1 MLSNIETGS
10 SIHLHQEVRGIR
22 GKRIVIAGNYE
33 VSKASAA
40 LMAGQGA
47 RVFFAAANAEDLG
60 GLLGAVTQVQG
71 EGKGMVANLEKSEET
86 QRFLS
91 RAKRQL
97 GQIDV
102 LVYQPAAGKMLTG
115 GKDDL
120 LEETLQHLRMQGS
133 GHIIVITP
141 SNSATAEL
149 RHKAASLGI
158 RITRIEPES
167 DRYGWSGALAAYDQ
181 AAGIANC
188 IYESIAQPFAADVV
202 FMQDPFENLFGG
214 QVL

>member
-10 SIHLHQEVRGIR
+10 SIHLHQEVRGIK
-22 GKRIVIAGNYE
+22 GKRIVIVGNSE

-40 LMAGQGA
+40 LMAGQGEH
-47 RVFFAAANAEDLG
+47 VFFAAANEEDLG
-60 GLLGAVTQVQG
+60 GLLGAVAHAQG
-71 EGKGMVANLEKSEET
+71 EGEGMVADLENPEDM

-97 GQIDV
+97 GQIDI
-102 LVYQPAAGKMLTG
+102 LVYQPAGNMLPTGKG
-115 GKDDL
+115 NL
-120 LEETLQHLRMQGS
+120 LEETLQHMRMQGS

-141 SNSATAEL
+141 SNSATADL

-158 RITRIEPES
+158 RVTRIEPEF
-167 DRYGWSGALAAYDQ
+167 DRYGWSGALVAYDQ

-202 FMQDPFENLFGG
+202 FMQDPFEAFFGG